1 MELIVISKP
10 SFFKGE
16 AQLINELFELGM
28 QRFHLRKE
36 SADRRAY
43 ELLLREI
50 NPRYLERIALH
61 QFHELAVDFDIHRF
75 HFKERERMEASHLD
89 FIKKSDYTLSTSIHS
104 IIHLPDLLHFKYTF
118 FGPIFQS
125 ISKKDYPGMIPAD
138 FKLPLIAAPGQSQTA
153 GKKLSPAITKV
164 IALGGITASKIGQLQ
179 QMNFDG
185 AAVLG
190 ALWNEPEQAITNFKK
205 INQACQTNASCHRQT
220 DLT

>member
-16 AQLINELFELGM
+16 AQLINELFDLGM

-36 SADRRAY
+36 SADQRAY

-50 NPRYLERIALH
+50 NPCYLERIALH
-61 QFHELAVDFDIHRF
+61 QFHELAVDFDIHRL
-75 HFKERERMEASHLD
+75 HFKEKERIAGRHLD
-89 FIKKSDYTLSTSIHS
+89 FLKKADTILSTSIHS
-104 IIHLPDLLHFKYTF
+104 IIHLPDLIHFKYTF
-118 FGPIFQS
+118 FGPVFQS

-138 FKLPLIAAPGQSQTA
+138 FKLPQNAGLKASQR
-153 GKKLSPAITKV
+153 GVENLSPSMTKV
-164 IALGGITASKIGQLQ
+164 IALGGITDSKISQLQ

-190 ALWNEPEQAITNFKK
+190 ALWNAPELAVPNFKK
-205 INQACQTNASCHRQT
+205 IKQACQTTA
-220 DLT
+220 

>member
-16 AQLINELFELGM
+16 AQLINELFDLGM

-36 SADRRAY
+36 SADQRAY

-50 NPRYLERIALH
+50 NPCYLERIALH
-61 QFHELAVDFDIHRF
+61 QFHELAVDFDIHRL
-75 HFKERERMEASHLD
+75 HFKEKERIAGRHLD
-89 FIKKSDYTLSTSIHS
+89 FLKKAGTNLSTSIHLPT
-104 IIHLPDLLHFKYTF
+104 HLPDLIHFKYTF
-118 FGPIFQS
+118 FGPVFQS

-138 FKLPLIAAPGQSQTA
+138 FKLPLTA
-153 GKKLSPAITKV
+153 GLKV
-164 IALGGITASKIGQLQ
+164 IALGGVTDSKISQLQ

-190 ALWNEPEQAITNFKK
+190 ALWNAPELAVPNFKK
-205 INQACQTNASCHRQT
+205 IKQACQTTA
-220 DLT
+220 

>member
-16 AQLINELFELGM
+16 AQLINELFDLGM

-36 SADRRAY
+36 SADQRAY
-43 ELLLREI
+43 ELLLGEI

-61 QFHELAVDFDIHRF
+61 QFHELAVDFDIHRL
-75 HFKERERMEASHLD
+75 HFKEKERIEGRHVD
-89 FIKKSDYTLSTSIHS
+89 FLKKAGISLSTSIHS
-104 IIHLPDLLHFKYTF
+104 ITHLPDLLHFKYTF
-118 FGPIFQS
+118 FGPVFQS

-138 FKLPLIAAPGQSQTA
+138 FKLPLTA
-153 GKKLSPAITKV
+153 GLKAPQQEVKNLSPSITKV
-164 IALGGITASKIGQLQ
+164 IALGGVTDSKISRLQ

-190 ALWNEPEQAITNFKK
+190 ALWNAPELAIPNFKK
-205 INQACQTNASCHRQT
+205 IKQACQTTA
-220 DLT
+220 